1 MKRVVTYDVAEGNEQ
16 SYYRFFEYAQE
27 NNAKQLTESTYLFAN
42 IRSDLL
48 FYQEIRSLFSESDTV
63 FIIGVNGEGELS
75 CRQVR

>member
-1 MKRVVTYDVAEGNEQ
+1 MRRVVTYDIAEGNEQ
-16 SYYRFFEYAQE
+16 NYDAFWDYAE
-27 NNAKQLTESTYLFAN
+27 RKGAKRLTESTYLFAN

-48 FYQEIRSLFSESDTV
+48 FYQEIRSLFSERDTV